1 MTAMELAKGLP
12 KCRDW
17 VKGTGAPAGAGA
29 ADVWETADAA
39 GALDAAEG
47 EAEAEL
53 SSATTA
59 TTTTATATWAAAA
72 VATAI

>member
-1 MTAMELAKGLP
+1 MTAMEVAKGLP

-17 VKGTGAPAGAGA
+17 EKGTGAPAGANA
-29 ADVWETADAA
+29 VDVWEAADAA
-39 GALDAAEG
+39 GALGAAEG

-59 TTTTATATWAAAA
+59 TTTTTATWAAAA

>member
-1 MTAMELAKGLP
+1 MTAMEVAKGLP

-29 ADVWETADAA
+29 VDVWEAADAA
-39 GALDAAEG
+39 GTLDAAEG

-59 TTTTATATWAAAA
+59 TATTTATWVAAAI
-72 VATAI
+72 ATVI

>member
-1 MTAMELAKGLP
+1 MELAKGLP

-17 VKGTGAPAGAGA
+17 EKGTGAPAGAGA
-29 ADVWETADAA
+29 VDVWEAADAA

-59 TTTTATATWAAAA
+59 TTTTTATWVAAAI
-72 VATAI
+72 ATVI